1 MCKTVINRMDLGNRV
16 TGYELFNAATG
27 EILGF
32 SPKQVKDNIEAIRG
46 LKVDEATGEIELDD
60 KFFMKNIIIKTGINT
75 TKPLNEEDCIANV
88 LYTLL
93 GMKKEGNTTSYELIN
108 SRFRREWV
116 AESKLKALI
125 EVGMVQGG
133 CELNAKGKLVI
144 AKCIVEDMEKSGAE
158 GEEAEGG
165 NDHE

>member
-1 MCKTVINRMDLGNRV
+1 MDLGNRV
-16 TGYELFNAATG
+16 TGYELFNGATG

-32 SPKQVKDNIEAIRG
+32 SPKQVKDNIETIRG
-46 LKVDEATGEIELDD
+46 LKVDEATGEIELDE
-60 KFFMKNIIIKTGINT
+60 KFFMKNLIIKTGINT
-75 TKPLNEEDCIANV
+75 TTPLNEEDCIANV

-93 GMKKEGNTTSYELIN
+93 GMKKEGTITSYEVIN
-108 SRFRREWV
+108 SRFKREWV

-144 AKCIVEDMEKSGAE
+144 APSILKDF
-158 GEEAEGG
+158 EENQADNEEGG
-165 NDHE
+165 KEND

>member
-16 TGYELFNAATG
+16 TGYELFNGATG

-32 SPKQVKDNIEAIRG
+32 SPKQVKDNIETIRG
-46 LKVDEATGEIELDD
+46 LKVDEATGEIELDE
-60 KFFMKNIIIKTGINT
+60 KFFMKNLIIKTGINT
-75 TKPLNEEDCIANV
+75 TTPLNEEDCIANV

-93 GMKKEGNTTSYELIN
+93 GMKKEGSTTSYELIN

-144 AKCIVEDMEKSGAE
+144 APSILKDF
-158 GEEAEGG
+158 EENQADNEEGG
-165 NDHE
+165 KEND